1 VKVWPDPVI
10 FRQVIIPW
18 LVRNLAG
25 GSKETGR

>member
-18 LVRNLAG
+18 LVRTLG
-25 GSKETGR
+25 VEGKS